1 MASYNSDSDSDSYG
15 YDLTLSDEE
24 DLAALIDSVSATPQT
39 ATPQRA
45 PLPPPIAVRT
55 PRFPPPV
62 VRPSKRRAPSVQ
74 SLDSD
79 VKHAIAVHEAIDGI
93 SVGDLDFNDAD
104 LESTVS
110 FNHAPAVES
119 PVERPSFP
127 PPVGARRS
135 NSSNATASV
144 HSSSLKSLQTQRKPA
159 VPRVPPSSIISYPD
173 LSRALEE
180 AQKPDTSSSVGTVTD
195 VSGSEVGPER
205 KKPSR
210 RLKNQVQMIRE
221 FRTFPKKPL
230 SVSDLTAGAWC
241 ELQHFYTLTRRDG
254 YKRQTSAM
262 KAGSVVH
269 EKLEREVFTPVV
281 VELVKP
287 VDRYG
292 LKIWNIITGL
302 RTLRDTGL
310 TRELEVWGV
319 IDGNIVNGIIDGL
332 SYENPDPEL
341 EEDVVSSR
349 GSQSSQN
356 SSQHQLALGNK
367 VIFITDVKTRGSKT
381 APSLVQV
388 RGTLIQ
394 LFLYHRFLSEMA
406 SDRLNYLDV
415 FKRYGVDPDET
426 FSDQFMAQMI
436 DLHEEVFF
444 DDAAT
449 VTTDATTTEE
459 FATAVSTPSKLGDPR
474 LQENSLLRYRTLRS
488 LIPLLKFEIQLTFPR
503 GAATIGHIVAV
514 EYRYR
519 SRKPND
525 PDAGALICINSYY
538 VEQEKLDEYL
548 TDNMRWWRGEREP
561 RGVQLDE
568 GWKCRECEFAG
579 ECEWREKL
587 EMEAYRKVKMAKA
600 QLEAAGGRKDTLQ
613 W

>member
-1 MASYNSDSDSDSYG
+1 
-15 YDLTLSDEE
+15 
-24 DLAALIDSVSATPQT
+24 
-39 ATPQRA
+39 
-45 PLPPPIAVRT
+45 
-55 PRFPPPV
+55 
-62 VRPSKRRAPSVQ
+62 
-74 SLDSD
+74 
-79 VKHAIAVHEAIDGI
+79 
-93 SVGDLDFNDAD
+93 
-104 LESTVS
+104 
-110 FNHAPAVES
+110 
-119 PVERPSFP
+119 
-127 PPVGARRS
+127 
-135 NSSNATASV
+135 
-144 HSSSLKSLQTQRKPA
+144 
-159 VPRVPPSSIISYPD
+159 
-173 LSRALEE
+173 
-180 AQKPDTSSSVGTVTD
+180 
-195 VSGSEVGPER
+195 
-205 KKPSR
+205 
-210 RLKNQVQMIRE
+210 MIE
-221 FRTFPKKPL
+221 QFRTFPKKPL

-241 ELQHFYTLTRRDG
+241 ELQHFYTLTRRGG
-254 YKRQTSAM
+254 YKKRTSAM

-269 EKLEREVFTPVV
+269 EKLEKEVFTPVA
-281 VELVKP
+281 VELIKP

-310 TRELEVWGV
+310 TREMEVWGV

-349 GSQSSQN
+349 GSQSSLS
-356 SSQHQLALGNK
+356 SSQHHLALGNK
-367 VIFITDVKTRGSKT
+367 VIFITDVKTRMSKT
-381 APSLVQV
+381 APPLVQV

-415 FKRYGVDPDET
+415 FQRYGVDADET
-426 FSDQFMAQMI
+426 FSDEFMAQMI

-449 VTTDATTTEE
+449 ITTENTAMGD

-474 LQENSLLRYRTLRS
+474 LHENPLLRYRTLRS
-488 LIPLLKFEIQLTFPR
+488 LIPLLKFEMQLTFPR

-519 SRKPND
+519 ARSADD

-548 TDNMRWWRGEREP
+548 ADNMRWWRGEREP

-568 GWKCRECEFAG
+568 GWKCQSCEFAG

-587 EMEAYRKVKMAKA
+587 EMEAHRKVKMEKA
-600 QLEAAGGRKDTLQ
+600 LQEASGARKKDSLQ